1 MQKRE
6 LNKRF
11 LEKKQIET
19 ARLVLRRIRQSDAE
33 DMYAYASLPCVVRY
47 LSWNEHPDLLHTKRY
62 LAYLDTRYRVGQFF
76 DFAIVL
82 RKSNRMI
89 GTIGFVSFDEN
100 NSVAEVGY
108 VLHPDFW
115 GQGIMTEALTAI
127 IRFGFE
133 ELSLHRIEASYIPEN
148 LASRRVMEKC
158 GMTFE
163 GIRRGARLVKGAYI
177 DIGTCA
183 ILSEDY
189 AT

>member
-1 MQKRE
+1 MQKKE

-19 ARLVLRRIRQSDAE
+19 ARLILRRICRTDAE
-33 DMYAYASLPCVVRY
+33 DMFAYASLPCVTRY
-47 LSWNEHPDLLHTKRY
+47 LTWQEHPDILHTKRY

-82 RKSNRMI
+82 RDSGRMI

-100 NSVAEVGY
+100 NSIGEVGY

-115 GQGIMTEALTAI
+115 NQGIMTEALGAL

-133 ELSLHRIEASYIPEN
+133 ELSLHRIEATYMPEN

-163 GIRRGARLVKGAYI
+163 GIRRGTRLVKGNYI
-177 DIGTCA
+177 DVGICA
-183 ILSEDY
+183 ILSEDISK
-189 AT
+189 